1 MDNRCV
7 VTRKL
12 GGVPSKNHHGDLI
25 STPPKKSAAQKF
37 RPAGPIRATDTNRT
51 TCINFSRYQQNATR
65 LKALPRID
73 LPERILWVLRT
84 QISACRACS
93 PICAGYP
100 QLVRVIQEK
109 SREML
114 LFHDFI
120 IWALKSLKK
129 KTAEKLSTAN
139 SFTQLR
145 LWNPPFWTDSGCPD
159 KYMKTQCN

>member
-51 TCINFSRYQQNATR
+51 TCINSDVNRKMPRVKKPYSASICPPKYSECWEPWSALVGLARQSVLVIHSSCELFNKNHEKYYFSTISLIKRWNHWR
-65 LKALPRID
+65 KKPLK
-73 LPERILWVLRT
+73 
-84 QISACRACS
+84 S
-93 PICAGYP
+93 YP
-100 QLVRVIQEK
+100 QSVHYA
-109 SREML
+109 L
-114 LFHDFI
+114 LP
-120 IWALKSLKK
+120 LRNP
-129 KTAEKLSTAN
+129 TA
-139 SFTQLR
+139 
-145 LWNPPFWTDSGCPD
+145 WTDSGCPD